1 MVTGFAVP
9 EKLVI
14 LFPSLTYLWKRKYV
28 LFTRLAEAGLIGV
41 EEEDGTFSTY
51 TIRDR
56 MAGIKLTIL
65 HFDDPRKLLLSPA
78 LSCLVG
84 PSFKASQPSN
94 YNDMCDDLQ
103 RCLDFRASAY
113 CRDMIKHKKLND
125 ANNIF
130 NRMV

>member
-1 MVTGFAVP
+1 MSTV
-9 EKLVI
+9 K
-14 LFPSLTYLWKRKYV
+14 
-28 LFTRLAEAGLIGV
+28 

-56 MAGIKLTIL
+56 MAGIKPVVL
-65 HFDDPRKLLLSPA
+65 HFDDPRKLSLSPA
-78 LSCLVG
+78 LSHLVG
-84 PSFKASQPSN
+84 SSFKASQPAN
-94 YNDMCDDLQ
+94 YNDLCDDLQ
-103 RCLDFRASAY
+103 KCLDIRSSKY

>member
-1 MVTGFAVP
+1 LRIQETC
-9 EKLVI
+9 E
-14 LFPSLTYLWKRKYV
+14 FPLLRYFYLPASGCEVSTVK
-28 LFTRLAEAGLIGV
+28 

-51 TIRDR
+51 TIRDV
-56 MAGIKLTIL
+56 MAGIKPTVL

-78 LSCLVG
+78 LSRLVG

-94 YNDMCDDLQ
+94 YNDLCDDLQ
-103 RCLDFRASAY
+103 RCLDNRASKF

>member
-1 MVTGFAVP
+1 MYECVICCEYKKHVNSQSRYLDLPATGCERSIV
-9 EKLVI
+9 K
-14 LFPSLTYLWKRKYV
+14 
-28 LFTRLAEAGLIGV
+28 

-56 MAGIKLTIL
+56 MAGIKPVVLY
-65 HFDDPRKLLLSPA
+65 FDDPRKLLLSPT

-84 PSFKASQPSN
+84 SSFKASQPSN

-103 RCLDFRASAY
+103 RCLDFRASTH